1 MHNISFV
8 NVFEQFLRAFSRLV
22 QKLFSTEKKSF
33 LKPTKNLVFV
43 VEWTWRWQGNFVKSF
58 LIFAEE
64 LQTCGASDL
73 HELSNSKALE

>member
-43 VEWTWRWQGNFVKSF
+43 VE
-58 LIFAEE
+58 
-64 LQTCGASDL
+64 
-73 HELSNSKALE
+73 